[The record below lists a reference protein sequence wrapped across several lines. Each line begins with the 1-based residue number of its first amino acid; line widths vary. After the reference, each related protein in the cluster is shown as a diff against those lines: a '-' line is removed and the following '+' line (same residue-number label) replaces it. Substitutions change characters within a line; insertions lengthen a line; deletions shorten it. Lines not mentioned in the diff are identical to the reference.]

1 MPSRPEGWFVTGTD
15 TGVGK
20 TVVSCAIAAWLRSQ
34 GVDVGVMKPVATG
47 GARLGAR
54 GRHRWLSDDARRLAA
69 AAGVR
74 DPWPMI
80 NPVCFSEPLAPF
92 TAAARAGRSI
102 ELRNIDRA
110 YSWLRQRHDV
120 LIVEGVGGLLVPL
133 TRRATVADLA
143 RRLGLPLLIVAR
155 PTLGTMNH
163 TLLTIEAARRHG
175 VEIAGVVFNASEPSP
190 QDRMARI
197 AISTNP
203 GLIGA
208 RANVPVWGT
217 LPFDRRVASASC
229 ASSALIEWLQRSVRV
244 DVLSELTGQNGY
256 GKVSTPRRIL
266 STSTQRQ

>member
-1 MPSRPEGWFVTGTD
+1 MKVTGLFVTGTD

-47 GARLGAR
+47 GARLDAG
-54 GRHRWLSDDARRLAA
+54 GRRRWLSDDARRLAE

-80 NPVCFSEPLAPF
+80 NPVCFGEPLAPC

-102 ELRNIDRA
+102 ELGKVDRA
-110 YSWLRQRHDV
+110 FSCLQQRHDM

-155 PTLGTMNH
+155 PNLGTMNH

-175 VEIAGVVFNASEPSP
+175 LAIAGVLFNASEPLP
-190 QDRMARI
+190 HDRMARI
-197 AISTNP
+197 AIKTNP
-203 GLIGA
+203 SLIGE
-208 RANVPVWGT
+208 RAHVPVWGA
-217 LPFDRRVASASC
+217 LPFHRRLVSLPC
-229 ASSALIEWLQRSVRV
+229 ADSDLVEWLQRSVRV
-244 DVLSELTGQNGY
+244 DVLSGLTGQNGY

-266 STSTQRQ
+266 STATQRQ